1 MRFIALLFVV
11 VVALVVVDVAEPV
24 YGFFGK
30 VPTASVGVVTRFGKI
45 EKQTLEPG
53 LRTKGWFDK
62 INVMS
67 TKTQKYSVETTA
79 FSSDIQQVNVKL
91 TLNYNVDKVNAP
103 ALFETVGKS
112 YGSMLIQPR
121 LVENVKVVFARY
133 DAEALLENRGTL
145 SEEIC
150 QLMQEDLIEFGVNA
164 SGVAIEDIDFSDAFT
179 NAVEAKQ
186 VATQEALSAKIE
198 QQKLTEQ
205 AEAEAKR
212 KKLEAEAKAEIAKL
226 EADAKAYSVQ
236 VEADAE
242 AEANAKIAAS
252 LTEELIEYRYI
263 EAWNG
268 ELPGTFIGSSE
279 ALPIIN
285 IDGEDKVDNG

>member
-1 MRFIALLFVV
+1 MKFIALLLVIIMAFVIID
-11 VVALVVVDVAEPV
+11 VVDPV

-45 EKQTLEPG
+45 EKETLNPG
-53 LRTKGWFDK
+53 FHMKGWFDR

-67 TKTQKYSVETTA
+67 TKTQKYTVETAA

-91 TLNYNVDKVNAP
+91 TFNYNVDRINAP

-112 YGSMLIQPR
+112 YESMLIQPR
-121 LVENVKVVFARY
+121 LIENVKVVFARY
-133 DAEALLENRGTL
+133 NAENLLVNRGTL
-145 SEEIC
+145 STEIC
-150 QLMQEDLIEFGVNA
+150 ELMKEDLIEFGINA

-186 VATQEALSAKIE
+186 VATQEALTAKTE
-198 QQKLTEQ
+198 QEKLTMQ

-212 KKLEAEAKAEIAKL
+212 KKVEAEAKAEIAKL
-226 EADAKAYSVQ
+226 EADSKAYAVQ
-236 VEADAE
+236 VEAAAE
-242 AEANAKIAAS
+242 AEANKKIAAS
-252 LTEELIEYRYI
+252 LSDQLIEYRYT
-263 EAWNG
+263 ESWNG

-279 ALPIIN
+279 TLPIIN
-285 IDGEDKVDNG
+285 IDGKME

>member
-1 MRFIALLFVV
+1 MKFLALVLVVIIAFVV
-11 VVALVVVDVAEPV
+11 VDIVDPV

-45 EKQTLEPG
+45 EKETLEPG
-53 LRTKGWFDK
+53 FHVKGWFDR
-62 INVMS
+62 INNIS
-67 TKTQKYSVETTA
+67 TKTQKYSVETAA

-91 TLNYNVDKVNAP
+91 TLNYNVDKINAP

-112 YGSMLIQPR
+112 YESMLIQPR

-133 DAEALLENRGTL
+133 NAEKLLENRGVL

-150 QLMQEDLIEFGVNA
+150 SLMKEDLIEFGINA

-186 VATQEALSAKIE
+186 VATQEALTAKTE
-198 QQKLTEQ
+198 QEKLTMQ
-205 AEAEAKR
+205 ANAEAQR
-212 KKLEAEAKAEIAKL
+212 KKVEAEAKAEIAKM
-226 EADAKAYSVQ
+226 EADANAYAVQ
-236 VEADAE
+236 VQAEAE
-242 AEANAKIAAS
+242 AEANTKIAAS
-252 LTEELIEYRYI
+252 LSDKLIEYRYT

-268 ELPGTFIGSSE
+268 ILPNTFIGNSD

-285 IDGEDKVDNG
+285 IDTSEAN

>member
-1 MRFIALLFVV
+1 MKFIALLLVIIMAFVI
-11 VVALVVVDVAEPV
+11 VDIVDPV

-45 EKQTLEPG
+45 EKETLNPG
-53 LRTKGWFDK
+53 FHMKGWFDR

-67 TKTQKYSVETTA
+67 TKTQKYTVETAA

-91 TLNYNVDKVNAP
+91 TFNYNVDRVNAP

-112 YGSMLIQPR
+112 YESMLIQPR
-121 LVENVKVVFARY
+121 LIENVKVVFARY
-133 DAEALLENRGTL
+133 NAENLLVNRGTL
-145 SEEIC
+145 STEIC
-150 QLMQEDLIEFGVNA
+150 ELMKEDLIEFGINA

-186 VATQEALSAKIE
+186 VATQEALTAKTE
-198 QQKLTEQ
+198 QEKLTMQ

-212 KKLEAEAKAEIAKL
+212 KKVEAEAKAEIAKL

-252 LTEELIEYRYI
+252 LSDQLIEYRYT
-263 EAWNG
+263 ESWNG
-268 ELPGTFIGSSE
+268 ELPNTFIGSDE

-285 IDGEDKVDNG
+285 VDNKEE

>member
-1 MRFIALLFVV
+1 MRYFALV
-11 VVALVVVDVAEPV
+11 LVVVLMFTIVDIVEPV
-24 YGFFGK
+24 YGIFGK
-30 VPTASVGVVTRFGKI
+30 VPTASVGVVTHFGKI

-53 LRTKGWFDK
+53 FHIKGWFDK
-62 INVMS
+62 INIMS
-67 TKTQKYSVETTA
+67 TKTQKYSVETAA

-112 YGSMLIQPR
+112 YEFMLIQPR
-121 LVENVKVVFARY
+121 LIENVKVVFARY
-133 DAEALLENRGTL
+133 NAEALLENRGTL

-252 LTEELIEYRYI
+252 LTEELIEYRYT

-268 ELPGTFIGSSE
+268 ELPGTFIGSSD